1 MNDDEI
7 VFYLH
12 WLECRSLV
20 CIFFNSIRL
29 TLNAR
34 PYVCVEIGREML
46 LILTRLEKG
55 VQLIRMRYMHVL
67 QLTGTCAA
75 GAVVVD
81 FLFVVLR

>member
-1 MNDDEI
+1 MMMKLSFTYI
-7 VFYLH
+7 GSSAVHSCVF
-12 WLECRSLV
+12 
-20 CIFFNSIRL
+20 FFNSIRL

-34 PYVCVEIGREML
+34 SYVCVEIGREML